1 MIMIMTKLLNVR
13 TVAKAMGG
21 RISGQRGVR
30 GLASE
35 KKVRIGLSF
44 FWLYFS
50 RKVCEDVQR
59 KTIQDVQV
67 GFGGTHPPQCLSSWK
82 GEGSSIWSV
91 SQIAAFNI
99 DNVWHNSQDCHCQ
112 RTPIS
117 QTILLMI
124 GLTKNI

>member
-1 MIMIMTKLLNVR
+1 MNKLNFR
-13 TVAKAMGG
+13 TVAKAVGG
-21 RISGQRGVR
+21 KISGQRGVR

-35 KKVRIGLSF
+35 KKVRIGLCF
-44 FWLYFS
+44 FLLYFS

-91 SQIAAFNI
+91 SQKAAFKI
-99 DNVWHNSQDCHCQ
+99 DNVQDITQDCHRKNTNFSAYC
-112 RTPIS
+112 S
-117 QTILLMI
+117 TIELI
-124 GLTKNI
+124 KNI